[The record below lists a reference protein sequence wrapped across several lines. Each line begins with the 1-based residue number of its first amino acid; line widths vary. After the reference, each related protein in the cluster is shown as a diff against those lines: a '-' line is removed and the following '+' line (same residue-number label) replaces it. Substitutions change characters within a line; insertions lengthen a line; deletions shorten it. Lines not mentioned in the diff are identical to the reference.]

1 MNIEEIYEILTKEIK
16 DSTIYKNEPMS
27 KHTSFKIGGNADIYV
42 KVKTIE
48 DIKVVLKVAKENNT
62 PTTIIGNGSNVLVKD
77 NGIRGIVIR
86 NRFTRYRN
94 KRRNGTSR
102 CRRKASSAR
111 FYYTKK

>member
-1 MNIEEIYEILTKEIK
+1 METEKIYDELVKVINSNQIF
-16 DSTIYKNEPMS
+16 KNEPMS

>member
-16 DSTIYKNEPMS
+16 DSTVYKNEPMS

-42 KVKTIE
+42 KAKTVE
-48 DIKVVLKVAKENNT
+48 DIKIVLKVANENKI

-86 NRFTRYRN
+86 NRYTRHRY
-94 KRRNGTSR
+94 
-102 CRRKASSAR
+102 
-111 FYYTKK
+111 